1 MYCGSLGAPIL
12 VGSVLAPSSGVGT
25 GMSSRMGHLEKEKL
39 SPAGT
44 CRMGSE
50 LAVCHSMASGRGM
63 SGMLYLLAAGT
74 SRLQWG
80 YGTEP
85 SSSLGGSSAQSHPG
99 QYCCGSGVALP
110 PRSAGSACSCAAGES
125 RSRGAQ
131 SCRGGWQGRGQPG
144 QGAGRKGLPQAGGAG
159 QEAADVGVSVG
170 ASASCASLE
179 PHGKE
184 VRG

>member
-1 MYCGSLGAPIL
+1 
-12 VGSVLAPSSGVGT
+12 
-25 GMSSRMGHLEKEKL
+25 MSSRMGHLEKEKL

-50 LAVCHSMASGRGM
+50 LAVCHSMASGWSM
-63 SGMLYLLAAGT
+63 SGAVLYLLAAGT

-80 YGTEP
+80 HGTEP

-110 PRSAGSACSCAAGES
+110 PGSTSCARSCAAVES

-144 QGAGRKGLPQAGGAG
+144 QGAGRKGLPRPGGAG

-170 ASASCASLE
+170 ASASSASLE